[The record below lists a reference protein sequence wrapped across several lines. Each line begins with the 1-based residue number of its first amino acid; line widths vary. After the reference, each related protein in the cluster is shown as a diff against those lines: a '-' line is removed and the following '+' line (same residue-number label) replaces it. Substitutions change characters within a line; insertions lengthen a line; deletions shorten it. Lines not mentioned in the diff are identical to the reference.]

1 MVGHLVYRRRCS
13 LNCARRVGTGSVTA
27 RGASRRWAVRGGN
40 PPYVK
45 RAVFDMKREAG
56 RGRAAYRGSL
66 LYAMKYSS
74 KRRLAAA
81 AGGP

>member
-1 MVGHLVYRRRCS
+1 MGCSWGGIHLMRKK
-13 LNCARRVGTGSVTA
+13 G
-27 RGASRRWAVRGGN
+27 
-40 PPYVK
+40 
-45 RAVFDMKREAG
+45 VFDTKGEAG